1 MRHLQPV
8 DSLPSGLALLE
19 GVDSCDREQV
29 LDCLGASYVTYDEG
43 DVVAEAA
50 RTAGPVAY
58 LTEGRVYGCVYD
70 EEGNRSIL
78 HVFVPGQALSYGGA
92 FGFNTL
98 VDMTAVARRG
108 CRLLVFDLAVPS
120 SPHLRRCIDIIRAN
134 LAQTVAAFVDAR
146 GFASML
152 MESVRRETGIC
163 ATAGIGTNLFLAK
176 LALDITAKHV
186 DDHIGYLDEEEFR
199 RTVWHHRPIT
209 DVWNIGP
216 GIARRLEKYGVH
228 DLFGICWLDEQV
240 LYREFGAN
248 AALLIDHARGVEP
261 CTIQEIHDFVP
272 QSSSIANGQ
281 ILAEGYDRRDAHR
294 VLREMVEESV
304 FDLVD
309 RRLVTGHISLSV
321 GYQKSDGPHG
331 GALRAAYARR
341 PWELRT
347 GGSRK
352 LPYLTS
358 SFRKIADHFDNLYE
372 ETTLS
377 GTPVK
382 RIQIGLG
389 GLEPELKATP
399 DLFAAERDE
408 RERRTQRA
416 VLAINKRFGK
426 NCLLRGSSLLPH
438 STVRERNG
446 LIGGHRA

>member
-1 MRHLQPV
+1 METSQKTYLCIDLKTFYASVECIDR
-8 DSLPSGLALLE
+8 GLDPYTTNL
-19 GVDSCDREQV
+19 
-29 LDCLGASYVTYDEG
+29 
-43 DVVAEAA
+43 VVA
-50 RTAGPVAY
+50 
-58 LTEGRVYGCVYD
+58 D
-70 EEGNRSIL
+70 EQRGNSTICL
-78 HVFVPGQALSYGGA
+78 AVSPAMKALGVR
-92 FGFNTL
+92 N
-98 VDMTAVARRG
+98 R
-108 CRLLVFDLAVPS
+108 CRLFEIPPGIDYLVACPRM
-120 SPHLRRCIDIIRAN
+120 RRYMEVSADIYGIYRRS
-134 LAQTVAAFVDAR
+134 VAAEDMHVYSIDECFIDATSYLPFYGVDAR

-399 DLFAAERDE
+399 DLFEAERED